1 VIYNPLG
8 FFRNNI
14 FHIDK
19 FMKELQENPP
29 DVPSMIEGG
38 FTGDLSK

>member
-1 VIYNPLG
+1 
-8 FFRNNI
+8 
-14 FHIDK
+14 
-19 FMKELQENPP
+19 MKELQENPP